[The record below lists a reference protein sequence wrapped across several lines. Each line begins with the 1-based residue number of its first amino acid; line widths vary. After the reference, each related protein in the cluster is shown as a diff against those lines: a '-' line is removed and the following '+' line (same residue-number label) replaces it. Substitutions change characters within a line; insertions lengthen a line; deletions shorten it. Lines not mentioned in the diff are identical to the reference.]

1 MSYLSKVLVSSIGA
15 AVIMALG
22 IVYGIGHIVPNAQA
36 QRASYAGTQPNPNPA
51 RILNRTDM
59 NTRDGR
65 KELLTVE
72 TIPGVVCV
80 IVSGAMAPGTSTS
93 CVSYRP

>member
-1 MSYLSKVLVSSIGA
+1 MKKEEIKVSAIAGLCFIGMLIGATSLVS
-15 AVIMALG
+15 
-22 IVYGIGHIVPNAQA
+22 NEAQA
-36 QRASYAGTQPNPNPA
+36 HRPEYVGVQTNPNPA
-51 RILNRTDM
+51 RILNRTDI
-59 NTRDGR
+59 NTKDGR

-80 IVSGAMAPGTSTS
+80 ITTSGNSNTTTTS

>member
-1 MSYLSKVLVSSIGA
+1 MKLKHFGIMVLLA
-15 AVIMALG
+15 AVWTVLF
-22 IVYGIGHIVPNAQA
+22 PQSSSQA
-36 QRASYAGTQPNPNPA
+36 NTYPARLEPQVNPNGA
-51 RILNRTDM
+51 RILNRTDV

-93 CVSYRP
+93 CVRY